1 MGDWLVV
8 FRKEGIEDILRSRE
22 VLEIKLGKE
31 NWIIKVFKEERN
43 ELRFGNLGEV
53 RVNGIFKNLLMRVF
67 YFLIWMV
74 VCLIIFYKKYIN
86 FEYWE

>member
-53 RVNGIFKNLLMRVF
+53 RVNGIFKICWWEF
-67 YFLIWMV
+67 F
-74 VCLIIFYKKYIN
+74 IF
-86 FEYWE
+86 